1 MEKMRTTVKTESK
14 KEKDLGS
21 GCQRDLAS
29 RTFFGPQTFSRLA
42 FLSEKIWKRTKWE
55 RKWNKGGTETE
66 QRYCIIMVGNETGP
80 GGETRPPH
88 PLSLRTIRTNPVSTE
103 GLSPGKCAW
112 QVREIPEGNANLEK
126 RWWICGNGTRKAVP
140 LEKQILQ
147 RMEERNDGT

>member
-66 QRYCIIMVGNETGP
+66 RRYCIIMVGNETGP

-103 GLSPGKCAW
+103 GLSPRKMRLAGARNPGGQRKFRKEMVDLRKRNEKSGSVGKTNSA
-112 QVREIPEGNANLEK
+112 K
-126 RWWICGNGTRKAVP
+126 NG
-140 LEKQILQ
+140 
-147 RMEERNDGT
+147 GT